1 MEAAAKMFSGGWIAA
16 AFILFFICLML
27 PVFYVIYYVF
37 KKNFNPLIMLIGI
50 VAFIVFDRFVTEQ
63 LLIRF
68 FAPSSAIGTIS
79 AQSYAIRLA
88 LSVGVVK
95 ALGIWVVL
103 LILSK
108 WYVTVIVPASFALG
122 YSVLDM
128 IFLRGSPGFS
138 AFTQAT
144 AVNNNGLEEVVST
157 VDLAQQE
164 AFRRS
169 ITELAATPASFYIW
183 RTGTAICAFAAAV
196 CIARLL
202 WYSIEGGKREKSM
215 MLIPICVVIAVVL
228 ELPEALYYGGA
239 FSSYAPA
246 GIAYYVMTILLVLG
260 TIFVSRRHD
269 EKERVSDTPLRP
281 RRR

>member
-50 VAFIVFDRFVTEQ
+50 VAFFVLDRIATN
-63 LLIRF
+63 LLIRV
-68 FAPSSAIGTIS
+68 FAPSSAIGLIS
-79 AQSYAIRLA
+79 AQSFAIRRA
-88 LSVGVVK
+88 LCVGVVK
-95 ALGIWVVL
+95 ALGFWAVL
-103 LILSK
+103 LLLSK

-122 YSVLDM
+122 YLALDM
-128 IFLRGSPGFS
+128 IFLKGMEGFR

-157 VDLAQQE
+157 VDLAQQG
-164 AFRRS
+164 AFREE
-169 ITELAATPASFYIW
+169 IAGMVKTPASYYIL
-183 RTGTAICAFAAAV
+183 GTVLAVCFFAATV
-196 CIARLL
+196 CIARLI
-202 WYSIEGGKREKSM
+202 WYSIEGGKREKSII
-215 MLIPICVVIAVVL
+215 LIPICVVAAVVL
-228 ELPEALYYGGA
+228 ELPSALYDGGA
-239 FSSYAPA
+239 FSSYVPA
-246 GIAYYVMTILLVLG
+246 YIAYYVMTILLVLG